1 MKTAIVY
8 ESKHHEN
15 TLKLVKAI
23 AEKYDV
29 DLINVAENKSAN
41 LSGYE
46 LVGFASGIEFGT
58 FYRNIASFAANW
70 MPRECK
76 VFLLYTCGKDNP
88 EYTEELERTAHAKN
102 CKMVGKYGCLGFDT
116 FGPFKIF
123 GGKNKNHPTEEE
135 ISGAVKFFGE
145 ISGNLPE
152 SDKKEDKK

>member
-29 DLINVAENKSAN
+29 DLFDVAETKSAN
-41 LSGYE
+41 LSEYE
-46 LVGFASGIEFGT
+46 LIGFASGIEYGA

-76 VFLLYTCGKDNP
+76 VFLLYTCGKDNT
-88 EYTEELERTAHAKN
+88 EYTVELEQTAHSKN
-102 CKMVGKYGCLGFDT
+102 CQMLGKYGCLGFDT

-135 ISGAVKFFGE
+135 IAGAVMFFEE
-145 ISGNLPE
+145 ISELRPAEN
-152 SDKKEDKK
+152 KKSVT

>member
-15 TLKLVKAI
+15 TLKLVQAI

-29 DLINVAENKSAN
+29 DLIDVAETKSAN
-41 LSGYE
+41 LTKYE
-46 LVGFASGIEFGT
+46 LIGFASGIEYGG

-88 EYTEELERTAHAKN
+88 EYTEELEQTAHSKN
-102 CKMVGKYGCLGFDT
+102 CQMLGKYGCLGFDT
-116 FGPFKIF
+116 FGPFKLF

-135 ISGAVKFFGE
+135 IAGAVMFFGE
-145 ISGNLPE
+145 IAGLAPAEN
-152 SDKKEDKK
+152 KKSVS